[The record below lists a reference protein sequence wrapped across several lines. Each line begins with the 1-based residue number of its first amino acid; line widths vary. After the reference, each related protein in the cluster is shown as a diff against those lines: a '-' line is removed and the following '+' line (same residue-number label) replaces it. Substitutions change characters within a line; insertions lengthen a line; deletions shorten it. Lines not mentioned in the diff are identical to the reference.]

1 MEETTKV
8 IVIGVVTGTMF
19 LLLFT
24 LIMMMVLIN
33 YQRRKKKLEYEK
45 KVLEARFEQEL
56 LQTQLEMQEHTLKAV
71 SQEIH
76 DNVGQILSLAK
87 VNLNILTM
95 EGGHD
100 PRVADTAA
108 LVGKAIR
115 ELRDIST
122 GYFADT
128 LVEEGLVSAI
138 RRELIQLE
146 KTGMFSTSFHTYKA
160 QLIIDK
166 TKTIFLY
173 RMFQEICN
181 NIIKHAQATEISVT
195 VTENSGQTII
205 AIHDNGIGFDES
217 DDTFKT
223 GMGLISIRQRAAMIG
238 AQAEIESITGK
249 GTTIQ
254 LTFNETT
261 HDKSSFS

>member
-1 MEETTKV
+1 MEEVSKV
-8 IVIGVVTGTMF
+8 IVVGVVTGTLF

-33 YQRRKKKLEYEK
+33 YQRRKKKMEYEK
-45 KVLEARFEQEL
+45 KELEARFEQEL
-56 LQTQLEMQEHTLKAV
+56 LRTQLEMQQHTLKTV

-87 VNLNILTM
+87 VNLNILNM
-95 EGGHD
+95 EGSQD
-100 PRVADTAA
+100 PRITDVTV

-128 LVEEGLVSAI
+128 LAEEGLVAAI
-138 RRELIQLE
+138 RRELAQLE
-146 KTGMFSTSFHTYKA
+146 KTGMFTTSFQADKD
-160 QLIIDK
+160 QLSIDK
-166 TKTIFLY
+166 TRIIFIY

-181 NIIKHAQATEISVT
+181 NIIKHAQATAIAVSLTSNEQQISM
-195 VTENSGQTII
+195 II
-205 AIHDNGIGFDES
+205 SDNGNGFNESDES
-217 DDTFKT
+217 FKA
-223 GMGLISIRQRAAMIG
+223 GMGLSSIRQRAAMIG
-238 AQAEIESITGK
+238 ATVYIESSTGK

-254 LTFNETT
+254 LTFNAAHT
-261 HDKSSFS
+261 

>member
-1 MEETTKV
+1 MEEVSKV
-8 IVIGVVTGTMF
+8 IVVGVITGTMF

-56 LQTQLEMQEHTLKAV
+56 LQTQLEMQEHTLKIV

-100 PRVADTAA
+100 PRIIDTAG

-115 ELRDIST
+115 ELRDISID
-122 GYFADT
+122 YSADT
-128 LVEEGLVSAI
+128 LMEEGLMAAI
-138 RRELIQLE
+138 RRELSQLE
-146 KTGMFSTSFHTYKA
+146 KTGLFSTRFHTDKD
-160 QLIIDK
+160 QLSIDK
-166 TKTIFLY
+166 TKTIFIY

-181 NIIKHAQATEISVT
+181 NIIKHAQATEVEVSLTSQSGEISL
-195 VTENSGQTII
+195 TIK
-205 AIHDNGIGFDES
+205 DNGIGFNETDE
-217 DDTFKT
+217 TFKP
-223 GMGLISIRQRAAMIG
+223 GMGLNSIRQRAAMIDAKAAINSNEG
-238 AQAEIESITGK
+238 N

-254 LTFNETT
+254 LIFNET
-261 HDKSSFS
+261 HP